1 MSTFV
6 DNRTQPLMSTSVD
19 ISTKRVNILNKTA
32 LLLDIYDRNNMK
44 NHKHRISMFLLFV
57 FYVSVVLLDCAF
69 ETTSEFAE
77 SLLEHMAHSHF
88 PATKQCHSDV
98 IY

>member
-1 MSTFV
+1 
-6 DNRTQPLMSTSVD
+6 
-19 ISTKRVNILNKTA
+19 
-32 LLLDIYDRNNMK
+32 
-44 NHKHRISMFLLFV
+44 MFLLFV